1 VSTWIKLHDN
11 FWRNPK
17 ILAAGEDAGTLY
29 VQGLCYCSDGLT
41 DGRIPTAALRT
52 LTAKKDA
59 RTLARILVREG
70 LWLETATGWEVH
82 DYLAVQRSRAQVESE
97 RQKARDRKA
106 RSRSGHAV
114 TPPVTDGG
122 SHAHVTQPETET
134 ETDNPSPTPP
144 PAEVVTGQHEWQRK
158 SGLPLADA
166 PPNDPYRCVRC
177 GAIDGECNP
186 FGDTGRDCTR
196 SIPGGWTIDPSQVA
210 ELRAV
215 RGAVFRGSGLPD
227 TSRSER
233 GAPASPL
240 PPVVDQP
247 KGRSE

>member
-1 VSTWIKLHDN
+1 MSTWIKLHDN

-70 LWLETATGWEVH
+70 LWIETPTGWEVH
-82 DYLAVQRSRAQVESE
+82 DYLSVQRSRAQVESE

-122 SHAHVTQPETET
+122 SHAHVTQPETKP
-134 ETDNPSPTPP
+134 ETDNPTPTPP
-144 PAEVVTGQHEWQRK
+144 PE
-158 SGLPLADA
+158 
-166 PPNDPYRCVRC
+166 NDV
-177 GAIDGECNP
+177 
-186 FGDTGRDCTR
+186 TR
-196 SIPGGWTIDPSQVA
+196 SLIPLPTLDPITEALAAQQERGGHATIDPAQVH

-215 RGAVFRGSGLPD
+215 RDSVF
-227 TSRSER
+227 T
-233 GAPASPL
+233 
-240 PPVVDQP
+240 PPKEP
-247 KGRSE
+247 GHA